1 MNVITALDLF
11 VYYTHKMWRK
21 NRPAGK
27 EEHDFERYNTFDANY
42 LKIVQHVKDSEQQ
55 QTNIIVYSAWIW
67 DQDSDADGCGFFLSE
82 PCKSIDR

>member
-1 MNVITALDLF
+1 
-11 VYYTHKMWRK
+11 MWRK

-55 QTNIIVYSAWIW
+55 QTNIIVYSAWI
-67 DQDSDADGCGFFLSE
+67 
-82 PCKSIDR
+82 

>member
-27 EEHDFERYNTFDANY
+27 EEHDFERYNKFDANY
-42 LKIVQHVKDSEQQ
+42 FKIVQHVKTLGTT
-55 QTNIIVYSAWIW
+55 TNEYSLFRL
-67 DQDSDADGCGFFLSE
+67 DLRSRF
-82 PCKSIDR
+82 